1 MPSSPECSQR
11 ISKAHAL
18 DLAISVELIR
28 FWREKA
34 ERSEAELD
42 AFHTAARN
50 IIDGRCDRD
59 LARQRAG
66 WRQLR
71 RLIGADP

>member
-1 MPSSPECSQR
+1 MPSSPQQPAR

-18 DLAISVELIR
+18 HLAAAVELIR
-28 FWREKA
+28 LWRERA
-34 ERSEAELD
+34 ECAEADLD
-42 AFHTAARN
+42 AFQTAACN
-50 IIDGRCDRD
+50 IIRGRQERD

-71 RLIGADP
+71 RLIEPDV